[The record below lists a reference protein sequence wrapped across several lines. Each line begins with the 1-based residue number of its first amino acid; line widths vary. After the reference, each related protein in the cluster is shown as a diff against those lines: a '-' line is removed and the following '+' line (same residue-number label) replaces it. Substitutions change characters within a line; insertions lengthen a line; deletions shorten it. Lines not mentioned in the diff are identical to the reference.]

1 MRTGLCLVGFY
12 ERKNQKETRFDVFYL
27 RLLIDKQEKECYN
40 NAVIDNDIII

>member
-1 MRTGLCLVGFY
+1 MTDLCLVGFY
-12 ERKNQKETRFDVFYL
+12 PQKIKKRRDLMFFYL

>member
-1 MRTGLCLVGFY
+1 MRTDLCLVGFY
-12 ERKNQKETRFDVFYL
+12 KRKNQKETRFVVFYL

>member
-1 MRTGLCLVGFY
+1 M
-12 ERKNQKETRFDVFYL
+12 KEKIKKRRDLLFFYL

>member
-1 MRTGLCLVGFY
+1 MTDLCLVGFY
-12 ERKNQKETRFDVFYL
+12 E

>member
-1 MRTGLCLVGFY
+1 M
-12 ERKNQKETRFDVFYL
+12 KEKIKKRRDLMFFYL